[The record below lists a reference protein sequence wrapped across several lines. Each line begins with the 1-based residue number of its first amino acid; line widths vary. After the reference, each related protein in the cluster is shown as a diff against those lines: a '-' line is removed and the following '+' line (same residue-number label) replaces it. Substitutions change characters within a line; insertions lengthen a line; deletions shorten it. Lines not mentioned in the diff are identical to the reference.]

1 MTPCAVPGPDEA
13 VSQLD
18 NAVYIRRMTAPFS
31 WRLPYAWPRKP
42 VLARNVVATSQP
54 LAAQAGLQMLADGG
68 SAVDAAV
75 ATAITLTVVEP
86 VSNGVGS
93 DAFAIIWDGSEL
105 HGLNASGRSPGSWTP
120 EYFGG
125 KGVPAMGWNSVTVPG
140 AVSAWTQMHAR
151 FGKLPFERLFEP
163 AIGYARDG
171 FLVSPAIAGQ
181 WAAQVPLFKDQPGFA
196 EAFIRNG
203 RAPKP
208 GERFSFPALA
218 ATLEKIASSR
228 GEAFYRGELA
238 AAIEAHST
246 ANGGAM
252 GAGDLAAHH
261 ADWVGTIRKDY
272 RGYTVHEIPPNGQGV
287 VALIALGILQH
298 FDIAAMPVDSADS
311 VHVQIEAIKLAFADA
326 QAYLAD
332 VDHMTVRAEH
342 LLDGWYL
349 KERAALIDPK
359 RAHHATAGTP
369 KGGTVYLTA
378 ADAAGMMVSMIQSNY
393 MGFGSGVVVPGT
405 GISLQNRGA
414 NFVATSGHPN
424 QVGPDKRPYQTIIP
438 GFMTMAGAPVMSF
451 GVMGGTMQPQGHVQV
466 AVRIVDYGQNPQA
479 ACDGPRFRWVQ
490 GMQVS
495 AEGGFPAATLDG
507 LRERGHELIAV
518 DDDHNQFG
526 SCQAIWRLEDG
537 YVAASDPRRDG
548 QAVGF

>member
-13 VSQLD
+13 VSQLEY
-18 NAVYIRRMTAPFS
+18 AVYIRGMTAPFS
-31 WRLPYAWPRKP
+31 WRLPYGWPRKP

-68 SAVDAAV
+68 SAVDSAV

-86 VSNGVGS
+86 VMNGVGS

-125 KGVPAMGWNSVTVPG
+125 KEVPAMGWNSVTVAG
-140 AVSAWTQMHAR
+140 AVSAWTEMHAR

-163 AIGYARDG
+163 AIGYARNG
-171 FLVSPAIAGQ
+171 FLVSPTIAGQ
-181 WAAQVPLFKDQPGFA
+181 WAAQVPLVKDQPGFA
-196 EAFIRNG
+196 EAFMPNG

-208 GERFSFPALA
+208 GERFGFPALA
-218 ATLEKIASSR
+218 ATLEKIAASR

-238 AAIEAHST
+238 EAIEAHST

-252 GAGDLAAHH
+252 RAGDLAAHH
-261 ADWVGTIRKDY
+261 ADWVGTIRTDY
-272 RGYTVHEIPPNGQGV
+272 RGYTVHELPPNGQGV

-298 FDIAAMPVDSADS
+298 FDIAAMPVDSAES

-326 QAYLAD
+326 QAYLGD
-332 VDHMTVRAEH
+332 VDHMTVRAGH
-342 LLDGWYL
+342 LLDGGYL

-359 RAHHATAGTP
+359 RAHRVTAGTP

-414 NFVATSGHPN
+414 NFVATPGHPN
-424 QVGPDKRPYQTIIP
+424 QVGPNKRPYQTIIP
-438 GFMTMAGAPVMSF
+438 GFLTKDGAPVMSF

-479 ACDGPRFRWVQ
+479 ACDGPRFRWAQ
-490 GMQVS
+490 DMQVS
-495 AEGGFPAATLDG
+495 AEDGFPAATLDG

-518 DDDHNQFG
+518 DDNTPFG